1 MGSSTR
7 PVRKP
12 RIGWLARTIA
22 ADANLTPT
30 VKSTDRAGDLA
41 RCHPHAPRAA
51 DGWAQ
56 GVQLAA
62 GRVLAVA
69 AELDP
74 VPRRFAVFATVL
86 AEGTMRLDETFAWRV
101 RTLFCFSHSH
111 LLTLAVPS
119 VAMYTLTSLTR
130 VRLRLTAE
138 GPIACR
144 YAFLAF
150 RRAAQ

>member
-1 MGSSTR
+1 MSVLVVVWV
-7 PVRKP
+7 P
-12 RIGWLARTIA
+12 I
-22 ADANLTPT
+22 
-30 VKSTDRAGDLA
+30 
-41 RCHPHAPRAA
+41 
-51 DGWAQ
+51 DGWAR
-56 GVQLAA
+56 GCQLAA

-74 VPRRFAVFATVL
+74 APRRFAVFATVL

-101 RTLFCFSHSH
+101 RALLCFSHSD

-119 VAMYTLTSLTR
+119 VAMYTLPSLTR

-144 YAFLAF
+144 YAFLAG

>member
-1 MGSSTR
+1 MSVFAVVWI
-7 PVRKP
+7 P
-12 RIGWLARTIA
+12 I
-22 ADANLTPT
+22 
-30 VKSTDRAGDLA
+30 
-41 RCHPHAPRAA
+41 
-51 DGWAQ
+51 DGWAR

-86 AEGTMRLDETFAWRV
+86 AEGAMRLDETFASRV
-101 RTLFCFSHSH
+101 PTLLCFSHSD

-119 VAMYTLTSLTR
+119 VALYTLTSLTR
-130 VRLRLTAE
+130 VRLLLTTA
-138 GPIACR
+138 GRIACR
-144 YAFLAF
+144 YACLVF